1 MMAIV
6 KWAVAVWQ
14 FSLSEQWQMRHKAVS
29 GVFTPTFGWFQTV
42 GLYQPAGQFTG
53 IWLVLQMFSLGR
65 TSYFQRNHCFYKG
78 TSVSCM
84 HSSPCRCAA
93 LEKMQHPPPPQFT
106 AALLRFVLILHVAIF
121 AGRPDI
127 QRLKEDCVPSISEDH
142 LYAYGRSPC
151 LGDSIAVADYPS
163 LRRRG
168 GNRG

>member
-78 TSVSCM
+78 VSMREHLFPACILLRVDVPLLKKCSI
-84 HSSPCRCAA
+84 HPRPSSPLRCYD
-93 LEKMQHPPPPQFT
+93 L
-106 AALLRFVLILHVAIF
+106 
-121 AGRPDI
+121 
-127 QRLKEDCVPSISEDH
+127 S
-142 LYAYGRSPC
+142 
-151 LGDSIAVADYPS
+151 
-163 LRRRG
+163 
-168 GNRG
+168 